1 MNAIEGALLAQ
12 DQVALPW
19 PGRPLAELLGSREP
33 AVCCVWWPQ
42 GESESSPYLV
52 RPDRAGGDLLNGQGL
67 LQLRAQRCAVVAA
80 ATRPGP
86 PATRYK
92 DWVTRGNPR
101 GCLSASGKSRVRT
114 CRATPEGS
122 TVPKVPQPPS
132 PWPRLGSR
140 ERPVAGPR
148 QEGRRMLAPP
158 PTCRGERKSGREASR
173 GLTRLRLVAAR
184 TVP

>member
-1 MNAIEGALLAQ
+1 MCG
-12 DQVALPW
+12 
-19 PGRPLAELLGSREP
+19 G
-33 AVCCVWWPQ
+33 Q
-42 GESESSPYLV
+42 GESERSPYLV

-67 LQLRAQRCAVVAA
+67 LQLRAQRGVVVAA

-92 DWVTRGNPR
+92 EWVTRGNPR
-101 GCLSASGKSRVRT
+101 GCLSGSGKSRVRT

-132 PWPRLGSR
+132 PWSRLGSR
-140 ERPVAGPR
+140 ERPVVGPR
-148 QEGRRMLAPP
+148 QEEQRMLAPP

-173 GLTRLRLVAAR
+173 DMTPLRLVAAR
-184 TVP
+184 TVPWPARRQGSLHGLRGA